1 MRKIAI
7 IGATGML
14 GQPVTKELIKSG
26 FDVTIFARNSEKAR
40 QIFGSTVHVIEGDLS
55 ETEKLKELLSG
66 QEGVYLN
73 LSVEQNSKN
82 SDFQPEREGLL
93 SIIKVAKDSGIKRI
107 AYISSLVH
115 FYQGQNGFNWWVFD
129 IKQKAVDLIKNCGI
143 PYIIFYPSTFM
154 ECFDKGA
161 YRQGNNLLMA
171 GTSKHKMFLISG
183 NDYGKQVVNALYLS
197 DGNKDYT
204 VQGQEA
210 FTATEAAKYFVENF
224 NRYKLKIRYAPIGVL
239 RFFGIFSTK
248 LNYGAK
254 IVEALNNYP
263 EKFDAEKTWKELGVP
278 ETKFIDYIRN
288 S

>member
-26 FDVTIFARNSEKAR
+26 FDITIFARNSEKAR

-93 SIIKVAKDSGIKRI
+93 NIIKVAKDSGIKRI

-183 NDYGKQVVNALYLS
+183 HDYGKQVVNALYLS